1 MRFLVFHV
9 VLRVVPPSAD
19 VAAWDFLQTRACP
32 TRPCYMASVRVTVP
46 VTPAAQEQGREGKK
60 GKREEAYVYTAS
72 INSNRDTIVRHDT
85 PTMVAPC
92 L

>member
-1 MRFLVFHV
+1 
-9 VLRVVPPSAD
+9 
-19 VAAWDFLQTRACP
+19 
-32 TRPCYMASVRVTVP
+32 MASVRVTVP

-60 GKREEAYVYTAS
+60 GKREEPYVYTAS

>member
-1 MRFLVFHV
+1 
-9 VLRVVPPSAD
+9 
-19 VAAWDFLQTRACP
+19 
-32 TRPCYMASVRVTVP
+32 MASVRVTVP

-60 GKREEAYVYTAS
+60 GEREEAYVYTAS